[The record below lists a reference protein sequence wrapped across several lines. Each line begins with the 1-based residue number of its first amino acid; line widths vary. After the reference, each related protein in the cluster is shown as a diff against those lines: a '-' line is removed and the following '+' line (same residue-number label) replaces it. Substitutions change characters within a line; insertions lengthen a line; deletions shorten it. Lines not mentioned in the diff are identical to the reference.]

1 MAISKTQP
9 MRPAEI
15 ELVDTVNAQTTTL
28 ANHTQAIADL
38 NTGLASEINA
48 RSQADTLLDGKITT
62 EANQRIAADNLLD
75 GKITTETDQR
85 FIADNLLDGKITTE
99 TNQRIAGDN
108 AINAVIGDGFSA
120 QNTITDSLAATNQQV
135 SLMNDDLND
144 VESAVTGIQSALAG
158 IATDVA
164 NLLLFEGRIQ
174 IGNVTNLTV
183 PANDSI
189 STSTVFAQPFD
200 FGSDCI
206 VLAQV
211 VTSEPST
218 LFTFTLIDCT
228 YSGFSYSI
236 ANSDA
241 DAHTVSLGYVAIR
254 TSA

>member
-9 MRPAEI
+9 MRTAEI
-15 ELVDTVNAQTTTL
+15 ELVDTVNAQTITL

-38 NTGLASEINA
+38 NTGLDSEVDE
-48 RSQADTLLDGKITT
+48 RLQADS
-62 EANQRIAADNLLD
+62 
-75 GKITTETDQR
+75 
-85 FIADNLLDGKITTE
+85 LLDGKITTE
-99 TNQRIAGDN
+99 TNQRIAGDSLLDGKITTETN
-108 AINAVIGDGFSA
+108 QRIAGDAAINAVIGDGFSA
-120 QNTITDSLAATNQQV
+120 QNTITNSLSETNQQV

-144 VESAVTGIQSALAG
+144 VEGAVTGIQSDLAG

-174 IGNVTNLTV
+174 IGNVTNLTI

-189 STSTVFAQPFD
+189 STSATFAQPFD
-200 FGSDCI
+200 SGSDCI

-211 VTSEPST
+211 VTSELST
-218 LFTFTLIDCT
+218 LFDFTLIDCT

-241 DAHTVSLGYVAIR
+241 DAHTVSLGYIAIR